1 MAYTALY
8 RKLRPGTFDA
18 VVGQTHIIRTLKNQ
32 LQSGRISHA
41 YLFCGTHGTG
51 KTTTAKVFA
60 KAVNCLA
67 PIDGEP
73 CGACESCRAI
83 DSGLSMNVVEIDAAS
98 NNGVDNIRDLREEV
112 KYAPAVGTYKVYI
125 IDEVHM
131 LSAGAFNALL
141 KTLEEPPPHVVF
153 ILATTDPQKIPATIL
168 SRCQRFDFRRISSRD
183 MLDALRGYMTDENI
197 AITDEA
203 LAHVARM
210 SDGAM
215 RDAVSL
221 LDQCISFYYNEE
233 ITLDKVLDM
242 TGSADDGVYFAMIDA
257 LLTKDASAC
266 MTLIDE
272 AALRGR
278 DFTRFTTE
286 LLAHLRNLLVALSA
300 AGSETALDLSAD
312 KRKELSEQA
321 KKAAPQW
328 FIDAIAAFSEL
339 LSRLKYASNDRMLL
353 EVCCIRLCGNTPAAT
368 AAAPVDDALLAR
380 LDKMERAMKQGF
392 SPAPSGDSPKVN
404 AKAEDT
410 KPAQA
415 FAKKAMPE
423 DIKKARAGWKSFVK
437 SFPPPDGSFLADTDA
452 GYLNTHQLY
461 IVCGSIGIVTLLKKK
476 ADFIGA
482 KLQETYGAA
491 FDLQFIT
498 RTEYETNHRRLFGGE
513 DDFSA
518 ADAVSALQKNIHM
531 EITVE

>member
-8 RKLRPGTFDA
+8 RKLRPGTFDG
-18 VVGQTHIIRTLKNQ
+18 VIGQTHIVRTLKNQ

-41 YLFCGTHGTG
+41 YLFCGTRGTG

-67 PIDGEP
+67 PAEGEP
-73 CGACESCRAI
+73 CGVCDACKAI

-183 MLDALRGYMTDENI
+183 MVDTLKGYMEGESV
-197 AITDEA
+197 AVTDEA
-203 LAHVARM
+203 LAHVART

-215 RDAVSL
+215 RDALSL

-242 TGSADDGVYFAMIDA
+242 TGSADDSAFFAMADA
-257 LLTKDASAC
+257 LLAKDAAAC
-266 MTLIDE
+266 MTLIDD

-278 DFTRFTTE
+278 DFNRFTTE
-286 LLAHLRNLLVALSA
+286 LLAHLRNLLISLSA
-300 AGSETALDLSAD
+300 ADSETALDVSAD
-312 KRKELSEQA
+312 KRKSLAEQA
-321 KKAAPQW
+321 KKAAPSW
-328 FIDAIAAFSEL
+328 WMDAIAAFSEL

-353 EVCCIRLCGNTPAAT
+353 EVCCIRLCS
-368 AAAPVDDALLAR
+368 AAPQVTSSAPADEALLAR
-380 LDKMERAMKQGF
+380 LEKMERALKQ
-392 SPAPSGDSPKVN
+392 STTPAPAQAVKAQPAADS
-404 AKAEDT
+404 
-410 KPAQA
+410 KPAAA

-423 DIKKARAGWKSFVK
+423 DIKKARAGWKTFVK
-437 SFPPPDGSFLADTDA
+437 GFPPPEGSFLADTDA

-461 IVCGSIGIVTLLKKK
+461 VVCGSIGAVTLLKKK
-476 ADFIGA
+476 NEVIATR
-482 KLQETYGAA
+482 LQEAYSAA

-498 RTEYETNHRRLFGGE
+498 RTEYEANHRRLFGGE

-518 ADAVSALQKNIHM
+518 ADAVSALQKDIHM